1 MIAIKKFTFAAAF
14 AAATTTALVLGSTVT
29 ASQIGTANSFASA
42 AFADDESSICQYKKE
57 AARDACLSA
66 HRKTAMRHEGA
77 EPACSYETK
86 GDVALESKRQACL
99 ASHRHFNGGRERN
112 EAVCSY
118 ETKGDVALEVKRVAC
133 LRAHHL
139 PITKQN

>member
-14 AAATTTALVLGSTVT
+14 AAATTTALVLGSSVT
-29 ASQIGTANSFASA
+29 ASQIGTTNSFVSA
-42 AFADDESSICQYKKE
+42 AFADDESSICHYKKE
-57 AARDACLSA
+57 AARDACLSS

-86 GDVALESKRQACL
+86 GDVAIESKRQACL

-112 EAVCSY
+112 EPVCSY
-118 ETKGDVALEVKRVAC
+118 ETKGDVVIEAKRIAC
-133 LRAHHL
+133 LRAHRL
-139 PITKQN
+139 PITKQY

>member
-1 MIAIKKFTFAAAF
+1 MIAIKKFTFAVAF

-57 AARDACLSA
+57 AARDACLSS

-86 GDVALESKRQACL
+86 GDVALESKR
-99 ASHRHFNGGRERN
+99 
-112 EAVCSY
+112 
-118 ETKGDVALEVKRVAC
+118 
-133 LRAHHL
+133 
-139 PITKQN
+139 

>member
-1 MIAIKKFTFAAAF
+1 MIAIKKFTIAVAF
-14 AAATTTALVLGSTVT
+14 AAATTAALVLGSTVT
-29 ASQIGTANSFASA
+29 ASQIGTPNSFASA
-42 AFADDESSICQYKKE
+42 ALAGDESSICQYKKE

-112 EAVCSY
+112 ESVCSY
-118 ETKGDVALEVKRVAC
+118 ETKGDVALEAKRVAC
-133 LRAHHL
+133 LRAHRL
-139 PITKQN
+139 PVTNQY

>member
-1 MIAIKKFTFAAAF
+1 MIAIKKFTFAVAF

-29 ASQIGTANSFASA
+29 ASQIGTANPFVSA

-57 AARDACLSA
+57 AARDACLSS

-112 EAVCSY
+112 ESVCSY

-139 PITKQN
+139 PITKQY